1 VSIQVRDL
9 RARRGGF
16 SLCIDRWQALSG
28 EVQALL
34 GSNGAGKSSLFAVL
48 SGELGDRRDVRGDIQ
63 FHGRALRDWPARAR
77 ARHIGVLPEH
87 STTPFA
93 FTAAE
98 VVALGLTPLS
108 VGWREGQ
115 RRVSSFMQRCDCY
128 HLAGRSYL
136 ALSGGER
143 QRVNL
148 ARVLLQL
155 SESEVAPLLLLDE
168 PTSAQDL
175 GHQHA
180 LLGLVRALA
189 RDEGFSV
196 VAVLHD
202 LNHALRYADRC
213 VVLDGGQ
220 CVGMGAPA
228 EVLEPELVSQYW
240 GYRPVRSQC
249 EGFTV
254 LL

>member
-1 VSIQVRDL
+1 MSLRLSGVSAQRGEFRLRVDEWRVRP
-9 RARRGGF
+9 
-16 SLCIDRWQALSG
+16 G

-34 GSNGAGKSSLFAVL
+34 GSNGAGKSSLFGVLSSDIAYRGEAVL
-48 SGELGDRRDVRGDIQ
+48 HNRP
-63 FHGRALRDWPARAR
+63 LRDWPARAR
-77 ARHIGVLPEH
+77 ARHVGVLPQQ
-87 STTPFA
+87 SATPFA

-108 VGWREGQ
+108 VAWREGQ
-115 RRVSSFMQRCDCY
+115 RRVMRMMQRCDCD
-128 HLAGRSYL
+128 HLADRSYL

-148 ARVLLQL
+148 ARILVQL
-155 SESEVAPLLLLDE
+155 SEPDVAPLLLLDE

-175 GHQHA
+175 GQQHA
-180 LLGLVRALA
+180 LLRLLRELA
-189 RDEGFSV
+189 RDAGFMV

-202 LNHALRYADRC
+202 LNQALRYSDHC

-220 CVGMGAPA
+220 TVAAGEPA
-228 EVLEPELVSQYW
+228 QVLTLELVNRYW
-240 GYRPVRSQC
+240 GYKPVQSHC
-249 EGFTV
+249 EGIAV

>member
-1 VSIQVRDL
+1 VSIEICNLQ
-9 RARRGGF
+9 AQRGGF
-16 SLCIDRWQALSG
+16 RLRVDQWAAKPG

-48 SGELGDRRDVRGDIQ
+48 SSDLGYRGDIQ
-63 FHGRALRDWPARAR
+63 FHGRQLRDWPAGAR
-77 ARHIGVLPEH
+77 ARHIGVLPQQ
-87 STTPFA
+87 SATPFA

-115 RRVSSFMQRCDCY
+115 RRAMRLMRRCDCE
-128 HLAGRSYL
+128 HLAERSYL

-148 ARVLLQL
+148 ARILLQL
-155 SESEVAPLLLLDE
+155 SEPEVAPLLLLDE

-180 LLGLVRALA
+180 LLGLLQELA
-189 RDEGFSV
+189 RDEGFTV

-202 LNHALRYADRC
+202 LNQALRYADRC

-220 CVGMGAPA
+220 SVAAGVPA
-228 EVLEPELVSQYW
+228 QVLAPELVSRYW
-240 GYRPVRSQC
+240 GYTPVRSRC
-249 EGFTV
+249 GEVTV